1 MITYLQSL
9 LENDDTKVLYILGVL
24 VLLMMV
30 DFLLGFTNAKFNN
43 EVTFKSG
50 QALAGI
56 VKKMMYIAVVVVFS
70 LVSLLLPQPIG
81 IGALYTF
88 LFGMLYAELNS
99 ILSHLRVTEDGKD
112 HSVFVDFIEQF
123 KTRKGGNSDE

>member
-30 DFLLGFTNAKFNN
+30 DFLLGFTNAKFNQM
-43 EVTFKSG
+43 VTFKSG